1 MTMPQTEPQAQP
13 RQMSQGLKLALE
25 AGPLVVFFIVNAK
38 AGIFTATAVFMAV
51 TAVALGYSYAKTRK
65 LPTMPLVGGA
75 FIMVFGGLTLALE
88 DDMFIKLKP
97 TIVNTIF
104 ALALFAGLAMKK
116 NFLKTVLESAMQLDD
131 EGWRKLAW
139 RWAWFF
145 LVLAALNEAVWRT
158 QTTDM
163 WVNFKVFGIMPLT
176 LVFSFAQVPLI
187 LRHQPPEDDA
197 PQEAGE

>member
-1 MTMPQTEPQAQP
+1 MKQEKPTLKMN
-13 RQMSQGLKLALE
+13 QGLKLALE

-38 AGIFTATAVFMAV
+38 MGIYIATAVFMAV
-51 TAVALGYSYAKTRK
+51 TVAALGYSYVKLKK

-75 FIMVFGGLTLALE
+75 FILVFGGLTIALE
-88 DDMFIKLKP
+88 DDTFIKLKP
-97 TIVNTIF
+97 TIVNTLF
-104 ALALFAGLAMKK
+104 AAALFIGLALKK
-116 NFLKTVLESAMQLDD
+116 NFLKTVLESALTLDE
-131 EGWRKLAW
+131 EGWRTLAI

-176 LVFSFAQVPLI
+176 LLFSFSQVPLI
-187 LRHQPPEDDA
+187 LRHQPAEPDVNSEQA
-197 PQEAGE
+197 

>member
-1 MTMPQTEPQAQP
+1 MKQIKSTKTMN
-13 RQMSQGLKLALE
+13 QGLKLALE

-38 AGIFTATAVFMAV
+38 MGIFVATAVFMAV
-51 TAVALGYSYAKTRK
+51 TVAALGYSYLRLKK

-75 FIMVFGGLTLALE
+75 FILLFGGLTIVLE
-88 DDMFIKLKP
+88 DDTFIKLKP
-97 TIVNTIF
+97 TIVNV
-104 ALALFAGLAMKK
+104 LFAVAIFIGLKMKK
-116 NFLKTVLESAMQLDD
+116 NFLKTVLESAITLD
-131 EGWRKLAW
+131 EAGWRTLAI

-145 LVLAALNEAVWRT
+145 LLLAALNEFVWRT

-187 LRHQPPEDDA
+187 LRHQIAEAEAKAEDID
-197 PQEAGE
+197 ENF

>member
-1 MTMPQTEPQAQP
+1 MEHEKNVPKMN
-13 RQMSQGLKLALE
+13 QGLKLALE

-38 AGIFTATAVFMAV
+38 MGIFTATAVFMVV
-51 TAVALGYSYAKTRK
+51 TVAALGYSYLKLKK

-75 FIMVFGGLTLALE
+75 FIMVFGGLTIALE
-88 DDMFIKLKP
+88 DDTFIKLKP
-97 TIVNTIF
+97 TIVNVLF
-104 ALALFAGLAMKK
+104 SSALFIGLAMGK
-116 NFLKTVLESAMQLDD
+116 NFLKTVLESALTMDD

-176 LVFSFAQVPLI
+176 LAFSFSQLPLI
-187 LRHQPPEDDA
+187 LRHQPPEEE
-197 PQEAGE
+197 QTEEA

>member
-1 MTMPQTEPQAQP
+1 MN
-13 RQMSQGLKLALE
+13 QGLKLALE

-38 AGIFTATAVFMAV
+38 MGIFVATAVFMAV
-51 TAVALGYSYAKTRK
+51 TVATLGYSYLRLKK

-75 FIMVFGGLTLALE
+75 FILLFGGLTIVLE
-88 DDMFIKLKP
+88 DDTFIKLKP
-97 TIVNTIF
+97 TIVNVLFSIAIF
-104 ALALFAGLAMKK
+104 VGLEMKK
-116 NFLKTVLESAMQLDD
+116 NFLKTVLESALTLD
-131 EGWRKLAW
+131 EAGWRTLAI

-145 LVLAALNEAVWRT
+145 LLLAALNEFVWRT

-187 LRHQPPEDDA
+187 LRHQIPEAEPKAEDDNF
-197 PQEAGE
+197 